1 MVIIRGKFS
10 SAILTRNPAKSPQE
24 KGPFT
29 LVVVIP
35 SITDLDGSQ
44 QLNDNRNVYKCKTHA
59 LLFLLIRA
67 IEVLHS
73 SHVTRQ
79 KQ

>member
-10 SAILTRNPAKSPQE
+10 SAILKRNPAKSPQE
-24 KGPFT
+24 NGPFT

-44 QLNDNRNVYKCKTHA
+44 QLNDNRNENECKTHA
-59 LLFLLIRA
+59 LLVLLIRA
-67 IEVLHS
+67 IELLHG
-73 SHVTRQ
+73 SHVACQ